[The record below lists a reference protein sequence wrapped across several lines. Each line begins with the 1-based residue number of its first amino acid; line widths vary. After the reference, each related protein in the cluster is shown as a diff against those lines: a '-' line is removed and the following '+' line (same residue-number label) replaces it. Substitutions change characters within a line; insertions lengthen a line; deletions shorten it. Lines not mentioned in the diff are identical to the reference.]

1 MKINQFEKKL
11 QKDLACL
18 QETFYWSP
26 CSRNCDGVAKD
37 FIKKSVITSFNH
49 MVDRAE
55 SILRDS
61 ESLKTK
67 QLASDF
73 INRVN
78 LALNKAQLAA
88 QQ

>member
-1 MKINQFEKKL
+1 MKTLSEKKF

-26 CSRNCDGVAKD
+26 CSRKCEGVSVN
-37 FIKKSVITSFNH
+37 FIKKSVIPSFSN
-49 MVDRAE
+49 MIEQAE
-55 SILRDS
+55 SILKDA

-73 INRVN
+73 IDRVKI
-78 LALNKAQLAA
+78 ALGKAQLAA